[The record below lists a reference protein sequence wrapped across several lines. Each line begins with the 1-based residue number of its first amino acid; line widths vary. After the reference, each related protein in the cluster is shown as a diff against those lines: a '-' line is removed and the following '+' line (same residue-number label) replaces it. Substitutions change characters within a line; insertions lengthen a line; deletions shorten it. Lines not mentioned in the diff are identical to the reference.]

1 MSLGVASFA
10 VASPLVAFSS
20 SSFAV
25 SHRLL
30 RFPRFFSELAVVV
43 VFVFLFL
50 LLSFASSSVVVV
62 FFAGVTSSFL
72 LFSSSSFSF
81 SSIGGEYAD
90 DESFLSSS
98 STGFPHRLP
107 RAMKTEGD
115 DFAMMMMM
123 TMTYQSPQLF

>member
-43 VFVFLFL
+43 VFVLLLLL

-62 FFAGVTSSFL
+62 FFAGVTSSSSFL
-72 LFSSSSFSF
+72 LFSF

-107 RAMKTEGD
+107 SATKTEGD

-123 TMTYQSPQLF
+123 TYQSPQLF

>member
-43 VFVFLFL
+43 VLVLL

-62 FFAGVTSSFL
+62 FFAGVTSSSSFL
-72 LFSSSSFSF
+72 LFSSPFSF

-90 DESFLSSS
+90 DESFLSTS

-107 RAMKTEGD
+107 RATKSEGD
-115 DFAMMMMM
+115 DFAMMMIL
-123 TMTYQSPQLF
+123 TYQSPQLF